1 MNFRNFISRVLCLYL
16 IGLPVLHANSTN
28 FFDWSFFK
36 YTKDKDSL
44 FYCPVESDQTGMS
57 SILNVTDS
65 LEFASCFQG
74 RESFTSYE
82 KDPTADE
89 DLSLIKSDIEVCK
102 CLEAKASKNKTLADI
117 LEKGSETKEDRS
129 KIPEQIRKNYKD
141 AVQEN
146 GKVVFDASIICG
158 SSQDCTSLFVSN
170 NVQDILNQ
178 KEEDSSQTDKN
189 DKSPHRSGNPK
200 ELYLNLANRFKE
212 LTPMYLDIA
221 KKSKNDVKVD
231 SEKYAQSLIE
241 EQALA
246 PGQCVSGREFIAYKQ
261 KMSFLEIK
269 DDLASLDLNHF
280 DPSEWDFRKLREKYD
295 ALISESPYE
304 KEEKTEKI
312 KKIKNKLIFLNYNP
326 LVKTFF
332 TIDPMSN
339 NRNANPHDGVPFEFY
354 KKDNVLNK
362 KKELL
367 SVLKN
372 YAVGNSHGVCSKDG
386 CLNNV
391 IDQKKLDAFNNSLR
405 DFFTR
410 PDIGRAT
417 KKQSDNLT
425 HDILFQKAQKKNN
438 DLPLTQRAIVQSYMK
453 DFNDFPD
460 RDPDH
465 CAGRGINIE
474 TCPLIFGGYCKKIN
488 SIKHKIYV
496 GIPDSMPD
504 DLDARLENSF
514 NPDIKTNLDLKAFNN
529 ETCNKKHKVDNSEMS
544 FNDYMK
550 SNCLLPSLAECR
562 TEYFK
567 KAKNVTS
574 ENIKN
579 FMVYQENA
587 SLKGVPNPSQ
597 VIKTAYKRNA
607 DSNYNDWD
615 DWNRVRENN
624 HFSRISDEGFGL
636 MGDMPLP
643 KRKDLDPSAILP
655 QDGASSSLK
664 KDGPSLGDSQ
674 ALQTPFAPDYSIL
687 SPGDSVAKDK
697 TSEKQKIENMTDE
710 RKKSLL
716 NDWENEYDEWKKSKK
731 ISNSS
736 ELSPADSVKDD
747 KYKKEIETLKAL
759 LEEQKKLTDTQS
771 KLLNEAIA
779 RKSESPT
786 TERDLKANTKKDR
799 FVSAASEF
807 TPSKVSN
814 SSFTNNSGDSSSRA
828 PASISDGGRIGNI
841 SNNSNAVR
849 SASTAG
855 KSFARSSENS
865 DSLAREQAKL
875 VSVKKYSDGSIL
887 VESPGS
893 SGSAVNAIS
902 LPVSDEQYKVLLV
915 NPTGLSLNQIEKN
928 IPPEQ
933 ISKLE
938 KSGEI
943 TLLLKNGS
951 NPPFEVKVSRVDNK
965 LVYSL
970 KDKDGKDQVPVR
982 RVHTRQ
988 ALESQLK
995 VQ

>member
-1 MNFRNFISRVLCLYL
+1 MNFRNFISRVLCFYL
-16 IGLPVLHANSTN
+16 IGLPVSDAFSTDY
-28 FFDWSFFK
+28 FDWRFFN

-44 FYCPVESDQTGMS
+44 FYCPVKSDQTGMS

-65 LEFASCFQG
+65 LEFASCFQE
-74 RESFTSYE
+74 RKSFTSYE
-82 KDPTADE
+82 KEPTADE
-89 DLSLIKSDIEVCK
+89 DLSLITSDIEVCK
-102 CLEAKASKNKTLADI
+102 CLEAKASKNKDLAKI
-117 LEKGSETKEDRS
+117 LEEGSAAKVDRS
-129 KIPEQIRKNYKD
+129 TFNEQIAKNYKD

-146 GKVVFDASIICG
+146 GKVVFDASIMCNSDPKCIE
-158 SSQDCTSLFVSN
+158 LFVSN
-170 NVQDILNQ
+170 NVQKILNQ
-178 KEEDSSQTDKN
+178 KASAQSDKKN
-189 DKSPHRSGNPK
+189 DRVHTYGSSGSPLINVEAH
-200 ELYLNLANRFKE
+200 LNINYSQMKQ
-212 LTPMYLDIA
+212 I
-221 KKSKNDVKVD
+221 SKNVKAD
-231 SEKYAQSLIE
+231 GEKFSQSLIE

-246 PGQCVSGREFIAYKQ
+246 PGQCVSGREFIAFSQ
-261 KMSFLEIK
+261 KKSFEDIAG
-269 DDLASLDLNHF
+269 DLASLDLNHF
-280 DPSEWDFRKLREKYD
+280 EPSEWDFRKLREKYD
-295 ALISESPYE
+295 ALISESPSE
-304 KEEKTEKI
+304 KAKPKKSDEI

-326 LVKTFF
+326 LVKTFL
-332 TIDPMSN
+332 TIDPMSD
-339 NRNANPHDGVPFEFY
+339 NRNAYPLDGVPSEFY
-354 KKDNVLNK
+354 KEDNVLNK

-372 YAVGNSHGVCSKDG
+372 YATGNSHGVCSKDG
-386 CLNNV
+386 CMNNV

-405 DFFTR
+405 DFFVR
-410 PDIGRAT
+410 PDFGRAT
-417 KKQSDNLT
+417 KKQSDKLT
-425 HDILFQKAQKKNN
+425 FQMLVKKDHKKKN
-438 DLPLTQRAIVQSYMK
+438 DLPLTQKAIVQSYMK

-460 RDPDH
+460 RNPDH
-465 CAGRGINIE
+465 CAGTGVNIE

-514 NPDIKTNLDLKAFNN
+514 NPDIKTNLDLEAFNN
-529 ETCNKKHKVDNSEMS
+529 KTCNKKYKVENSEMS

-567 KAKNVTS
+567 KAKNVAS

-587 SLKGVPNPSQ
+587 SLKGVSNSSE
-597 VIKTAYKRNA
+597 IFKAAYKRNA
-607 DSNYNDWD
+607 DTNYNDWD
-615 DWNRVRENN
+615 DWNRVRESN

-687 SPGDSVAKDK
+687 SPGDSVGKDK
-697 TSEKQKIENMTDE
+697 TSEKQNIENMTDE

-759 LEEQKKLTDTQS
+759 LEEQKKLSDTQS

-786 TERDLKANTKKDR
+786 IERDLKANTKKDR

-828 PASISDGGRIGNI
+828 PASIGDGGRLGNI
-841 SNNSNAVR
+841 SNNSSAVR
-849 SASTAG
+849 STSTAG

-875 VSVKKYSDGSIL
+875 VSVKKYSDGSIM
-887 VESPGS
+887 VESSGS

-970 KDKDGKDQVPVR
+970 KDKDGKDQAPVR

>member
-16 IGLPVLHANSTN
+16 IGLPSSYAYTTN
-28 FFDWSFFK
+28 YFDWRFVN
-36 YTKDKDSL
+36 YTKDKDNL

-57 SILNVTDS
+57 SILNVAES
-65 LEFASCFQG
+65 VEFDTCFKK
-74 RESFTSYE
+74 RNSFTE
-82 KDPTADE
+82 KLDKTLTADE
-89 DLSLIKSDIEVCK
+89 DLSLIGSDLEACK

-117 LEKGSETKEDRS
+117 LEKGSETKVDSS
-129 KIPEQIRKNYKD
+129 KIPVQIRENYKD

-158 SSQDCTSLFVSN
+158 GDKDCTKLFVSN
-170 NVQDILNQ
+170 NVQNILNQ
-178 KEEDSSQTDKN
+178 KEKDFAQSQKN
-189 DKSPHRSGNPK
+189 DKSPHRLITSTS
-200 ELYLNLANRFKE
+200 LFLNVANYFQD

-221 KKSKNDVKVD
+221 RKSKNDVKVD
-231 SEKYAQSLIE
+231 AQKYSQSLIE

-246 PGQCVSGREFIAYKQ
+246 PGQCVSGREFIAFSQ
-261 KMSFLEIK
+261 KKSFEDIAG
-269 DDLASLDLNHF
+269 DLASLDLNHF
-280 DPSEWDFRKLREKYD
+280 DPSEWDFKKLREKYD
-295 ALISESPYE
+295 ALISESPSE
-304 KEEKTEKI
+304 KLNNKGKI
-312 KKIKNKLIFLNYNP
+312 DKIKNKLIFLNYNP

-332 TIDPMSN
+332 TIDPMSDN
-339 NRNANPHDGVPFEFY
+339 SNANPRDGVPPEFY
-354 KKDNVLNK
+354 KEDNVLKK

-372 YAVGNSHGVCSKDG
+372 FAIGNSDGVCSING
-386 CLNNV
+386 CMSNV
-391 IDQKKLDAFNNSLR
+391 TNQKKLESFNKSLF
-405 DFFTR
+405 DFFVR

-425 HDILFQKAQKKNN
+425 YDILFKKDQKKKS
-438 DLPLTQRAIVQSYMK
+438 DLPLSQRAIVQSYM
-453 DFNDFPD
+453 NDFPD
-460 RDPDH
+460 RNPDDCGANGVDVK
-465 CAGRGINIE
+465 CA
-474 TCPLIFGGYCKKIN
+474 LIFGGYCKKIN

-514 NPDIKTNLDLKAFNN
+514 NPDIKTNLDLKAFNK
-529 ETCNKKHKVDNSEMS
+529 ETCDKNLKFDNSEMS
-544 FNDYMK
+544 FNNYMK
-550 SNCLLPSLAECR
+550 SNCIHSSLVDCR
-562 TEYFK
+562 SEFFK
-567 KAKNVTS
+567 RTKNASS
-574 ENIKN
+574 EDVKN
-579 FMVYQENA
+579 FIVFQENA
-587 SLKGVPNPSQ
+587 SLKGVSNPSD
-597 VIKTAYKRNA
+597 VIKTAYKINS
-607 DSNYNDWD
+607 DTEYNDWD
-615 DWNRVRENN
+615 DWNEVRENN
-624 HFSRISDEGFGL
+624 DLSRISGNGFGL
-636 MGDMPLP
+636 IGDMPLP
-643 KRKDLDPSAILP
+643 KRKDLDPSVILP

-664 KDGPSLGDSQ
+664 KDDPMAGDSL
-674 ALQTPFAPDYSIL
+674 AGKTPFVPDYSIL
-687 SPGDSVAKDK
+687 SPGNSVAQQKA
-697 TSEKQKIENMTDE
+697 SEKQKIENMSNE

-731 ISNSS
+731 ISDSS

-747 KYKKEIETLKAL
+747 RYKKEIQTLKAL

-771 KLLNEAIA
+771 KLLNDAIS
-779 RKSESPT
+779 RKSESPS

-799 FVSAASEF
+799 VVSAASEF
-807 TPSKVSN
+807 SPSKMSN
-814 SSFTNNSGDSSSRA
+814 SSFTNNSGDSASRS
-828 PASISDGGRIGNI
+828 PASIGDGGRIGNI
-841 SNNSNAVR
+841 SNNSSAAR
-849 SASTAG
+849 STSSSV
-855 KSFARSSENS
+855 KSFSRSSENT

-875 VSVKKYSDGSIL
+875 INVKNYSDGSIL
-887 VESPGS
+887 VESPS
-893 SGSAVNAIS
+893 SLSSAVNAIS

-915 NPTGLSLNQIEKN
+915 NPTDLSLGQIEKS

-970 KDKDGKDQVPVR
+970 KDKDGKDQAPIR